1 MSDISRDRLDAD
13 EDRLPW
19 LEAVEDED
27 DEPGVGVGKLI
38 AALIVGLIALGLVV
52 GGIFWMRDR
61 GDAGASGEG
70 ELIAAPEGDYKEV
83 PATPGGMEVEG
94 TGDVAYPAS
103 EGADVNGTIDLTAI
117 PEAPVTEP
125 KAPAAIEPAPAAA
138 PVKTVPLPKSTAKAP
153 VVAVAKAPAVPKPA
167 PAPAKPA
174 PAPVAAETAPAA
186 AGTIQLGAFSTEAK
200 ANSAWKSLSGRF
212 SFLGGLS
219 SSVTPVSAGGGT
231 LYRLRA
237 GAGADAKGVCA
248 KLRVAGESCV
258 VVN

>member
-27 DEPGVGVGKLI
+27 DEPGVGAGKLI
-38 AALIVGLIALGLVV
+38 AALIAGLIALGLVV

-61 GDAGASGEG
+61 GDAGGAPGDG
-70 ELIAAPEGDYKEV
+70 ELIAAPEGNYKEA
-83 PATPGGMEVEG
+83 PSAPGGMEVEG

-103 EGADVNGTIDLTAI
+103 EGADVNSTIDLTAI

-125 KAPAAIEPAPAAA
+125 HAPAVIEPVPAAA
-138 PVKTVPLPKSTAKAP
+138 SVKTVALPKSTAAVAAVKAP
-153 VVAVAKAPAVPKPA
+153 VVPKPA
-167 PAPAKPA
+167 PARPA
-174 PAPVAAETAPAA
+174 PALVAAPVETAPAGT
-186 AGTIQLGAFSTEAK
+186 GTIQLGAFSSEAK
-200 ANSAWKSLSGRF
+200 ANAAWKSLSGRF

-219 SSVTPVSAGGGT
+219 SSVTPVSAGGST
-231 LYRLRA
+231 LYRLRS

-248 KLRVAGESCV
+248 KLKVAGESCV